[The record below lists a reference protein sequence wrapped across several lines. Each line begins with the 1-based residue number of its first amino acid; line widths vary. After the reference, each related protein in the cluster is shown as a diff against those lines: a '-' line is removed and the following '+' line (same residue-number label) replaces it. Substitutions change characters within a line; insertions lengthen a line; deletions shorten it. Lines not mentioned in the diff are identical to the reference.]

1 MVQQGQCLMLV
12 GTRKG
17 LWIGRSDDDRSTWSW
32 DKPRFLMEEV
42 YSCMIDTRGGRTR
55 LLVGTG
61 SPHWGPHVYRSDD
74 LGETWQETPNIMVLP
89 EDAGTGVQQVW
100 QLWAGSAAEPD
111 VVYAGTQ
118 PSALFRS
125 EDRGETFELVRSLWD
140 HPHRPEWGAGFGGQ
154 AIHTILP
161 HPDDPDRMVV
171 AMSTGG
177 VYRTDDARESWVPA
191 NSGIAAGFMP
201 EGQQYPEFGQ
211 CVHKV
216 SRHPEHP
223 DRLFAQ
229 NHGGVYRSDDG
240 ADTWVSIGDDLSSDF
255 GFPVVVHPREP
266 ETVFVFPNGAGDTRF
281 PPEAKAR
288 VWRSQDAGATW
299 DALGSG
305 LPDDFYSAVLRDGMS
320 VDDADRAGFYLGTR
334 VGNVYVS
341 TDSGESWQEVVRHL
355 PDVVVVRAAV
365 V

>member
-1 MVQQGQCLMLV
+1 MTEQGRLLMLV

-17 LWIGRSDDDRSTWSW
+17 LWLGRSGDGRSWRW
-32 DKPRFLMEEV
+32 DPPRFSMEEV
-42 YSCMIDTRGGRTR
+42 FSCLVDTRGDRPR
-55 LLVGTG
+55 LLVGSG

-74 LGETWQETPNIMVLP
+74 LGETWQETPNVLTLP
-89 EDAGTGVQQVW
+89 AGEDTGVQQVW
-100 QLWAGSAAEPD
+100 QLWPGAESEPE

-125 EDRGETFELVRSLWD
+125 EDRGETFTLVRSLWD
-140 HPHRPEWGAGFGGQ
+140 HPHRPQWGAGFGGQ

-161 HPDDPDRMVV
+161 HPADPASMAV

-177 VYRTDDARESWVPA
+177 VYRTSDARETWSPA
-191 NSGIAAGFMP
+191 NRGIAAEFMP

-216 SRHPEHP
+216 TRHPAVP

-240 ADTWVSIGDDLSSDF
+240 GDRWTSIGDGLSSDF
-255 GFPVVVHPREP
+255 GFALVVHPRDP
-266 ETVFVFPNGAGDTRF
+266 DTVYVFPNGAADSRF
-281 PPEAKAR
+281 PPDAR
-288 VWRSQDAGATW
+288 ALVWRTRDAGASW
-299 DALGSG
+299 EALGDG
-305 LPDDFYSAVLRDGMS
+305 LPEGFYSSVLRDAMA
-320 VDDADRAGFYLGTR
+320 ADPEGGLYLGSRAGDVFA
-334 VGNVYVS
+334 S
-341 TDSGESWQEVVRHL
+341 TDGGDSWTEVLSHV
-355 PDVVVVRAAV
+355 PDVMVVRAAV

>member
-1 MVQQGQCLMLV
+1 MAQGQRLMMV

-17 LWIGRSDDDRSTWSW
+17 LWIGRSDPAGEDWTW

-42 YSCMIDTRGGRTR
+42 YSCLVDTRGGTTR
-55 LLVGTG
+55 LLVGSG

-74 LGETWQETPNIMVLP
+74 LGETWQETPNVMVLP
-89 EDAGTGVQQVW
+89 EDAGVQQVW
-100 QLWAGSAAEPD
+100 QLWPGGAAEPD

-140 HPHRPEWGAGFGGQ
+140 HPHRPQWGAGFGGQ

-161 HPDDPDRMVV
+161 HPTDASRMLV

-177 VYRTDDARESWVPA
+177 VYRTEDSRESWSPA
-191 NSGIAAGFMP
+191 NVGIAAGFMP

-216 SRHPEHP
+216 SRHPDHP
-223 DRLFAQ
+223 DRLYAQ

-240 ADTWVSIGDDLSSDF
+240 ADSWKSIGDSLPSDF

-266 ETVFVFPNGAGDTRF
+266 ETVYVFPNGAGESRF
-281 PPEAKAR
+281 PPDAQAR
-288 VWRSQDAGATW
+288 VWRSRDAGGSW
-299 DALGSG
+299 DELGEG
-305 LPDDFYSAVLRDGMS
+305 LPDDFYSAVIRDAMCA
-320 VDDADRAGFYLGTR
+320 DDGDPAGIYLGTR
-334 VGNVYVS
+334 CGNVFAS
-341 TDSGESWQEVVRHL
+341 TDSGDTWREVVKHL
-355 PDVVVVRAAV
+355 PDVTVVRAAV